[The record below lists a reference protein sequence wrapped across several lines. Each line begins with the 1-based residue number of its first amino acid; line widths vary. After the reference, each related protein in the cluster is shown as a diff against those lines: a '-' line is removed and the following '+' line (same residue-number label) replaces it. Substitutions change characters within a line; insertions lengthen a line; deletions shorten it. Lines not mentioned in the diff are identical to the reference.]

1 MIRLNRLLLLS
12 VLVLLLSA
20 CEKETSPTA
29 DVIYIN
35 GDIVTMAKPEIV
47 SALAIKDG
55 RIQAI
60 GTQIGVMRHKGDR
73 TEIVDLDG
81 KTMLPGFI
89 DPHGALMANI
99 EQLGSIQEAQL
110 AFAKQGFTT
119 LSEGS
124 ATKETVAVLQQAAK
138 DELLTQDIIALP
150 LYNAATLLLSSSPE
164 IFGQYHNR
172 LKFGGIKLILDG
184 TVEKETAW
192 FAMPYLTTQ
201 AQDPGWRGE
210 PKKPFSQFKQRYSA
224 AINQDLQVFVHAV
237 GDAAIDALIQAAYD
251 LKINASQDKRHVVI
265 KSRFMRVNQ
274 LTHYVK
280 LGFIPS
286 FATGHIYF
294 YGDNDA
300 LILGKQRAYFQSPAL
315 SANNLDIRFTNHT
328 SSAAHGI
335 HGLNSIWS
343 AVSRLTK
350 EGSIAG
356 ADERVD
362 ILDALKAITIYA
374 AYQFFEEDNKGSLEP
389 GKLAD
394 LVILSQNPVKL
405 APGLLRDVQII
416 ETIKEGKTLFSQ
428 ANTD

>member
-1 MIRLNRLLLLS
+1 MFRLLLLS

-20 CEKETSPTA
+20 CDKESSPNA
-29 DVIYIN
+29 DIIYIN
-35 GDIVTMAKPEIV
+35 GDIVTMATPAIV
-47 SALAIKDG
+47 SALAVKDG

-73 TEIVDLDG
+73 TEIVDLGG

-99 EQLGSIQEAQL
+99 EQLGSIQDAQL

-124 ATKETVAVLQQAAK
+124 ATKETITVLQQAAK
-138 DELLTQDIIALP
+138 DELLTQDIIVIP
-150 LYNAATLLLSSSPE
+150 LYDAATLLLSNTPD
-164 IFGQYHNR
+164 IFGYYHNR
-172 LKFGGIKLILDG
+172 LKFGGITLVLDG
-184 TVEKETAW
+184 TAAEETAW
-192 FAMPYLTTQ
+192 LSMPYLAPLSQ
-201 AQDPGWRGE
+201 ESGWRGK
-210 PKKPFSQFKQRYSA
+210 PSQPFSQFKQQYSD
-224 AINQDLQVFVHAV
+224 AINQELQVFVRAV

-251 LKINASQDKRHVVI
+251 LKINASQNKRHVVI

-286 FATGHIYF
+286 FSTGHIYF

-300 LILGKQRAYFQSPAL
+300 LLLGKQRAYFQSPTL
-315 SANNLDIRFTNHT
+315 SARELDIGFTNHT
-328 SSAAHGI
+328 SSATHGI

-343 AVSRLTK
+343 AVSRLTQ
-350 EGSIAG
+350 EGIIAG
-356 ADERVD
+356 PNERID
-362 ILDALKAITIYA
+362 ILNALKAITINA
-374 AYQFFEEDNKGSLEP
+374 AYQFFEENSKGSLEP

-394 LVILSQNPVKL
+394 LVVLSQNPLEV
-405 APGLLRDVQII
+405 APGLLRDIQII

-428 ANTD
+428 ANTE